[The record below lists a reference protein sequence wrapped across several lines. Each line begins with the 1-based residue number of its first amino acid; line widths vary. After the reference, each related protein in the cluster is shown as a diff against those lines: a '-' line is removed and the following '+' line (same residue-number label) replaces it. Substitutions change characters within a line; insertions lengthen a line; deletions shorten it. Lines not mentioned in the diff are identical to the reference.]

1 MSERDLLAHLAR
13 FAGALRAWH
22 VDVRLKDEL
31 DAAEALPLVDLV
43 DRAEVHRTLRTALKV
58 RRGDWE
64 TFDRVFAELWDGAGR
79 PSSRAPRGPP
89 RLVEDRR
96 GPPRWEW
103 DGRRVRLAAPPGG
116 RDAAEGESPGYS
128 PDALLRRKPFDG
140 MDPADVRRVEA
151 LIARAAARLATRRS
165 RRLVPSRRAG
175 VVDLRRSLRRAVGTG
190 AELLALARRERALE
204 HLDLVLLCDTSGSM
218 DPHTRF
224 LLAFMM
230 GLRRAARRA
239 EVFVF
244 NTELTRLT
252 PWLGAAGHEAT
263 LRRITAAVP
272 DWSGGTKIGASLAE
286 FVTRHQNQLV
296 SSRTVV
302 VVLSDGLDLGD
313 PEVLAGA
320 MRAIRRRARRVIWL
334 NPLLGDARYRPT
346 AGGMAAALPFVD
358 HFASAHN
365 LESLERLLPLLAA

>member
-1 MSERDLLAHLAR
+1 MIERDLVAHLAR
-13 FAGALRAWH
+13 FAGALRAH
-22 VDVRLKDEL
+22 RVDVRLKDEL
-31 DAAEALPLVDLV
+31 DAAEALPLVDVL

-58 RRGDWE
+58 RRADWT
-64 TFDRVFAELWDGAGR
+64 TFDRVFRELWDAAGR
-79 PSSRAPRGPP
+79 PTRPRRPP
-89 RLVEDRR
+89 QGAVEDHR

-103 DGRRVRLAAPPGG
+103 DGRRVRLSTGEPGKAP
-116 RDAAEGESPGYS
+116 EGETPGYS
-128 PDALLRRKPFDG
+128 PDALLRRKPFDEI
-140 MDPADVRRVEA
+140 DATEVRRVEQ
-151 LIARAAARLATRRS
+151 LIARVAARLATRRS
-165 RRLVPSRRAG
+165 RRLVPSPRGG
-175 VVDLRRSLRRAVGTG
+175 VVDVRRSLRRAVGTG
-190 AELLALARRERALE
+190 AELLTLARRERALE

-224 LLAFMM
+224 LLAFMV

-252 PWLGAAGHEAT
+252 PWLGARRHEPM
-263 LRRITAAVP
+263 LRRIAAAVP

-302 VVLSDGLDLGD
+302 VILSDGLDLGD

-334 NPLLGDARYRPT
+334 NPLLGDERYRPT
-346 AGGMAAALPFVD
+346 AGGMAAALPYVD

-365 LESLERLLPLLAA
+365 LESLERLVPLLAA

>member
-1 MSERDLLAHLAR
+1 MTERDLVAHLAR
-13 FAGALRAWH
+13 FAGALRVRR

-31 DAAEALPLVDLV
+31 DAAEALPLVDIF

-58 RRGDWE
+58 RRADWD
-64 TFDRVFAELWDGAGR
+64 TFDRVFAELWDAAGSR
-79 PSSRAPRGPP
+79 SSRARRRPP
-89 RLVEDRR
+89 RAVEDHR

-103 DGRRVRLAAPPGG
+103 DGRRVRLAVPGARAAP
-116 RDAAEGESPGYS
+116 EGETPGYS
-128 PDALLRRKPFDG
+128 PDALLRRKPFDELNR
-140 MDPADVRRVEA
+140 DDVRRVEQ

-165 RRLVPSRRAG
+165 RRLVPSRRGG
-175 VVDLRRSLRRAVGTG
+175 VVDVRRSLRRAVGTG
-190 AELLALARRERALE
+190 AELVALARRERALE

-244 NTELTRLT
+244 NTGLTRLT
-252 PWLGAAGHEAT
+252 SWLGAGRHEAT
-263 LRRITAAVP
+263 LRRIASLVP

-286 FVTRHQNQLV
+286 FVARHQNQMV
-296 SSRTVV
+296 SSRTIVV
-302 VVLSDGLDLGD
+302 ILSDGLDLGD
-313 PEVLAGA
+313 PDVLAGA

-365 LESLERLLPLLAA
+365 LESLERLVPLLAA